1 MMNKGISPA
10 KVSHFVPENNSEVFN
25 WLYKEYWQPLT
36 SQAYFLL
43 KDYAAAEEIV
53 QQLFVD
59 IYKKN
64 ILIKQADN
72 ASSYLRKSVKNRVYN
87 YILKDKRYRYHI
99 KNHSSK
105 TNLAV
110 HNSFDN
116 KMNMLDTQKQIGFY
130 LSKLDAS
137 CRIVFILNRDQQM
150 TIKEI
155 ALKLRRPKD
164 TVTKQLSRAVKYLH
178 KCIGQAAIKN

>member
-1 MMNKGISPA
+1 MNKSMHPVQ
-10 KVSHFVPENNSEVFN
+10 VSHFIPENSNEVFD
-25 WLYKEYWQPLT
+25 WLYKEYWRPLT

-43 KDYAAAEEIV
+43 KDYAVAEEIV

-87 YILKDKRYRYHI
+87 YILKDKRYRHHI
-99 KNHSSK
+99 KNHFNK

-130 LSKLDAS
+130 LSKLDES

-155 ALKLRRPKD
+155 AVKLRRPKD
-164 TVTKQLSRAVKYLH
+164 TVTKQLIRAVKYLH
-178 KCIGQAAIKN
+178 KCINEAALKN